1 MNLIPIIFFTI
12 LGVFFTH
19 LLGYRF
25 FSEHAKKSP
34 QIFLFKLSLI
44 WFLILLVLLA
54 EALWNST
61 FSTILSA
68 FLYCMIVY
76 FCLIYTYFHFFNMS
90 ETARRIRILIHL
102 LRQNMSSEQLYKLYG
117 PKEMIQVRLLRLC
130 EMGWL
135 KQTSDGLVIN
145 NKLALKVAQL
155 FNILHSLFSASVDQ
169 SIINTHLKK

>member
-25 FSEHAKKSP
+25 FSEYAQKSP
-34 QIFLFKLSLI
+34 QVFLFKLSLI
-44 WFLILLVLLA
+44 WFLILLVFLGK
-54 EALWNST
+54 ALQDSNFGT
-61 FSTILSA
+61 VLSA
-68 FLYCMIVY
+68 FFYCMIVY
-76 FCLIYTYFHFFNMS
+76 LCLVYTYFHFFNMS

-102 LRQNMSSEQLYKLYG
+102 LRQNLSSEQLNKLYG
-117 PKEMIQVRLLRLC
+117 PKQMIQVRLSRLC

-135 KQTSDGLVIN
+135 KLTPDGLVIN

-155 FNILHSLFSASVDQ
+155 FNLLHSLFSRSTDQ
-169 SIINTHLKK
+169 RAKNSNHKL

>member
-1 MNLIPIIFFTI
+1 
-12 LGVFFTH
+12 
-19 LLGYRF
+19 
-25 FSEHAKKSP
+25 
-34 QIFLFKLSLI
+34 
-44 WFLILLVLLA
+44 
-54 EALWNST
+54 
-61 FSTILSA
+61 
-68 FLYCMIVY
+68 
-76 FCLIYTYFHFFNMS
+76 MS